1 VIQGGSTITQQLVK
15 LTRLENATSAKA
27 RAAATADTK
36 ARKLEE
42 LRYAIWVEN
51 HLSKNSILEHYLNTA
66 YYGDGAYGIQA
77 AAHHYFSTTAAKL
90 NLTQSAMLAGL
101 VRSPAGYDPTNHP
114 KAAMNRRNTVLDRMQ
129 ALHVITRKQSRHAR
143 ATPLGLKVSYIP
155 NGCISTKAPWFCDY
169 LLNYLLQ
176 DPDLGKT
183 VEERKHLVYAG
194 GLTIKTTLRPS
205 FQLAA
210 VGRDAVAVRPAPR
223 VAVLSTGTELVPL
236 GREPGYGQI
245 HDSNGYGLT
254 AAAREL
260 GALASYGGI
269 VPDDPSAVRNALEDA
284 AASADL
290 VLTSGGV
297 SAGTRDTVKEVLAAL
312 GTVRFDKVAMQPG
325 MPQGFGAVGGT
336 PVFTLPGNP
345 VSSMVSFEVFVRPA
359 LLAMLGEPAWE
370 RPRVRALAGAGWSS
384 PAGRRQYVRAT
395 LSEADGRRA
404 VTPVGAQGSHL
415 AADLAVAT
423 CLAVVPEE
431 VTRVEPGDEL
441 DCDLLA
447 SGPVPGGPR

>member
-1 VIQGGSTITQQLVK
+1 MVEEHRARCLAAVAPPAPVRVPLLDALGLLLAEDVVSALV
-15 LTRLENATSAKA
+15 LPPFDNSAMDGFA
-27 RAAATADTK
+27 VRAAELVGATEADPRDLPVLGEV
-36 ARKLEE
+36 AAGSGRPDPLEPGTAV
-42 LRYAIWVEN
+42 RIMTGAPVPPGADAVVPVEW
-51 HLSKNSILEHYLNTA
+51 T
-66 YYGDGAYGIQA
+66 GGWQDGERVVVHRGPEPGQ
-77 AAHHYFSTTAAKL
+77 F
-90 NLTQSAMLAGL
+90 
-101 VRSPAGYDPTNHP
+101 VRA
-114 KAAMNRRNTVLDRMQ
+114 
-129 ALHVITRKQSRHAR
+129 
-143 ATPLGLKVSYIP
+143 
-155 NGCISTKAPWFCDY
+155 
-169 LLNYLLQ
+169 
-176 DPDLGKT
+176 
-183 VEERKHLVYAG
+183 AG
-194 GLTIKTTLRPS
+194 GDVDAGEVVLRSGARLSPRHLAL
-205 FQLAA
+205 LAA

-236 GREPGYGQI
+236 GHEPGYGQI

-260 GALASYGGI
+260 GAVASYGGI
-269 VPDDPSAVRNALEDA
+269 VPDEPSAVRAALEEA

-297 SAGTRDTVKEVLAAL
+297 SAGTRDTVKEVLTAV

-325 MPQGFGAVGGT
+325 MPQGFGLIGTT

-370 RPRVRALAGAGWSS
+370 RPRVRAAAGVGWSS
-384 PAGRRQYVRAT
+384 PPGRRQYARAT
-395 LSEADGRRA
+395 LTERDGRTV

-423 CLAVVPEE
+423 CLAVVPED

-441 DCDLLA
+441 SCDLLTSA
-447 SGPVPGGPR
+447 PSAGGPR

>member
-1 VIQGGSTITQQLVK
+1 VI
-15 LTRLENATSAKA
+15 
-27 RAAATADTK
+27 
-36 ARKLEE
+36 
-42 LRYAIWVEN
+42 
-51 HLSKNSILEHYLNTA
+51 
-66 YYGDGAYGIQA
+66 
-77 AAHHYFSTTAAKL
+77 
-90 NLTQSAMLAGL
+90 
-101 VRSPAGYDPTNHP
+101 
-114 KAAMNRRNTVLDRMQ
+114 
-129 ALHVITRKQSRHAR
+129 
-143 ATPLGLKVSYIP
+143 
-155 NGCISTKAPWFCDY
+155 
-169 LLNYLLQ
+169 
-176 DPDLGKT
+176 T
-183 VEERKHLVYAG
+183 VEEHRARCLAAVVPPAPVRVPLLEALGLLLAEDVVSPLVLPPFDNSAMDGFAVRAAELAGATDADPRELPVVGEVAAGSGEPDPLEPGTAVRIMTGAPVPPGADAVVPVEWTGGWQDGERVVVHRVPAAGQFVRAAG
-194 GLTIKTTLRPS
+194 GDVEAGEVVLRTGARLSPRHLAL
-205 FQLAA
+205 LAA
-210 VGRDAVAVRPAPR
+210 VGQDAVAVRPAPR

-260 GALASYGGI
+260 GAVASYGGI
-269 VPDDPSAVRNALEDA
+269 VPDEPSAVRAALEDA

-297 SAGTRDTVKEVLAAL
+297 SAGTRDTVKEVLTAL

-325 MPQGFGAVGGT
+325 MPQGFGAIRDT

-370 RPRVRALAGAGWSS
+370 RPRVRAVAGAGWSS
-384 PAGRRQYVRAT
+384 PAGRRQYARAT
-395 LSEADGRRA
+395 LAERDGRIV

-423 CLAVVPEE
+423 CLAVVPED

-441 DCDLLA
+441 SCDLLT
-447 SGPVPGGPR
+447 SVPVPGGAR

>member
-1 VIQGGSTITQQLVK
+1 VI
-15 LTRLENATSAKA
+15 
-27 RAAATADTK
+27 
-36 ARKLEE
+36 
-42 LRYAIWVEN
+42 
-51 HLSKNSILEHYLNTA
+51 
-66 YYGDGAYGIQA
+66 
-77 AAHHYFSTTAAKL
+77 
-90 NLTQSAMLAGL
+90 
-101 VRSPAGYDPTNHP
+101 
-114 KAAMNRRNTVLDRMQ
+114 
-129 ALHVITRKQSRHAR
+129 
-143 ATPLGLKVSYIP
+143 
-155 NGCISTKAPWFCDY
+155 
-169 LLNYLLQ
+169 
-176 DPDLGKT
+176 T
-183 VEERKHLVYAG
+183 VEEHRARCLSAVAPPAPVRVPLLDALGLLLAEDVVSPLVLPPFDNSAMDGFAVRAAELAGVTDADPRELPVLGEVAAGSGEPAALEPGTAVRIMTGAPVPPGADAVVPVEWTGGWQDGERVVVHRAPEPGQFVRAAG
-194 GLTIKTTLRPS
+194 GDVDAGEVVLRAGARLSPRHLAL
-205 FQLAA
+205 LAA

-447 SGPVPGGPR
+447 SGPVPGSPR